1 MENRSNQI
9 LVGGVVMALIVA
21 VLAFIIWMSQVSA
34 EERNRYD
41 IFFSQA
47 VDGLAQG
54 SAVTFS
60 GVPVGAVES
69 INLEP
74 NNPQFVRVRIQI
86 RADTP
91 VLQGTTATIQ
101 GVGFTGV
108 SQIQLDGAVRGAAP
122 LTQPGP
128 YGVP

>member
-9 LVGGVVMALIVA
+9 LVGGIVMALIVA

-34 EERNRYD
+34 EERNQYD

-54 SAVTFS
+54 SAVSFS
-60 GVPVGAVES
+60 GVPVGQIES

-74 NNPQFVRVRIQI
+74 NNPQFVRVRIQV

-91 VLQGTTATIQ
+91 VLQGTTAPPPPSSASPEPET
-101 GVGFTGV
+101 
-108 SQIQLDGAVRGAAP
+108 SC
-122 LTQPGP
+122 
-128 YGVP
+128 